1 MSNIVYKLNNEK
13 TNNLPIRLLY
23 TSKAIYEDD
32 WHKIMHMHP
41 FTEIF
46 YITGGQGVFKFE
58 DKEVDV
64 SVDDLVIV
72 NPNVNHTELST
83 HEDPLEFIVFA
94 FDGMSIIFDDK
105 SKVDT
110 KDIYRYSI
118 HNYKDYKKE
127 VLFLIDLIINELK
140 KKEEEYESICQSLLQ
155 VLILNIIRNTNS
167 KLTLSAPKDVNKECD
182 YVQKY
187 IDLHYATD
195 ISLDYLASI
204 VFMNKYYLIH
214 EFKKHIGTSPIEY
227 LINKR
232 IYMSKIL
239 IETTDYSMEQISKS
253 VGFNSQSYFNQIFK
267 KRVGKTPTLFKREL
281 EKPKK

>member
-13 TNNLPIRLLY
+13 INNLPIKLLY
-23 TSKAIYEDD
+23 TSKAIYDDD

-46 YITGGQGVFKFE
+46 YIIGGQGVFKFE

-72 NPNVNHTELST
+72 NPNVSHTELST
-83 HEDPLEFIVFA
+83 PENPLEYIVFA
-94 FDGMSIIFDDK
+94 FDGMSIVLDDRSNDNK
-105 SKVDT
+105 ENLSS
-110 KDIYRYSI
+110 YSI
-118 HNYKDYKKE
+118 HNYKDYKDE
-127 VLFLIDLIINELK
+127 VLFFMDLII
-140 KKEEEYESICQSLLQ
+140 KEVKEKQENYESICQSLLEIL
-155 VLILNIIRNTNS
+155 VLNIIRNTNS
-167 KLTLSAPKDVNKECD
+167 KLTISTSKDINKECD

-187 IDLHYATD
+187 IDLHYASD
-195 ISLDYLASI
+195 ITLDHLASI

-214 EFKKHIGTSPIEY
+214 EFKKYIGTSPIEY

-232 IYMSKIL
+232 IYMAKIL
-239 IETTDYSMEQISKS
+239 LETTDYSMEQISKS

-267 KRVGKTPTLFKREL
+267 KRVGKTPTLFRREL
-281 EKPKK
+281 EKTK